1 SGEEVELRVRA
12 GSDVTIFSDCV
23 SKDKFNLAWFRNCS
37 HHHQPRLVLLPKY
50 MVGNSFPRFS
60 LELNSSNQ
68 TYDLLVKNIS
78 ESDLGLYYCATYK
91 QQITNKKTAGIR
103 YEDVFHYGNRT
114 TRLFLLEMNVF
125 WFILPTVEKNAEK
138 KRRNALNITDL
149 AKVTM
154 ILFQGVWFSR
164 ISVAEVKKRVR
175 LGDNVTLYCD
185 CVVSQRTNLAWFRN
199 CSDDSHPPLLLKST
213 PGLKQ
218 HFPHFSFVRNSSS
231 RTYDLLVKKIS
242 EKDLAIYY
250 CARIEKK
257 GTNNE
262 TVYHYGKLT
271 TKLYLKG
278 KITASSTFCCL

>member
-1 SGEEVELRVRA
+1 MERSRVVLFALMCFSWVWLSRISGEEVELRVRA

-114 TRLFLLEMNVF
+114 TRLFLLDTSKNRLNSTCPETDCSVCWKLLVSVCPVCVLLSSLLSSTCVYFMCKSR
-125 WFILPTVEKNAEK
+125 IKVEKNAEK

-149 AKVTM
+149 AKVGEEDEVCYAS
-154 ILFQGVWFSR
+154 LDLPSR
-164 ISVAEVKKRVR
+164 GQKRLKKKRR
-175 LGDNVTLYCD
+175 
-185 CVVSQRTNLAWFRN
+185 SES
-199 CSDDSHPPLLLKST
+199 SD
-213 PGLKQ
+213 
-218 HFPHFSFVRNSSS
+218 FC
-231 RTYDLLVKKIS
+231 TYS
-242 EKDLAIYY
+242 AIKTD
-250 CARIEKK
+250 RI
-257 GTNNE
+257 
-262 TVYHYGKLT
+262 
-271 TKLYLKG
+271 
-278 KITASSTFCCL
+278 